1 MSKGTTNKLTVQLT
15 DIQLDDAS
23 NQALEQLIR
32 NKTRSII
39 DIDLRDLI
47 ENQIKSRVTEN
58 NVTCLIDREIGRRFN
73 YYNIEELAK
82 KSIEDAFKE
91 KYGTD
96 YMDKTTEFA
105 SDILTEKVYS
115 IIEST
120 VKQILSR
127 LLKG

>member
-58 NVTCLIDREIGRRFN
+58 NVTCLIDREIGRHFN

-82 KSIEDAFKE
+82 ESIDNAFKE
-91 KYGTD
+91 KYGKD
-96 YMDKTTEFA
+96 YLEKTSEFCA
-105 SDILTEKVYS
+105 DILTEKVYS

-127 LLKG
+127 LFKG